1 MIFTFIINRYNV
13 RVGFFFYLLFSNSIS
28 IVHKINNL
36 REPRIAAA
44 SGKKKR
50 SANPKSR
57 ALIQFEK

>member
-13 RVGFFFYLLFSNSIS
+13 RVGFFFFYLLFSNSIS

-44 SGKKKR
+44 SGKKEKI
-50 SANPKSR
+50 SKSKVTCVDT
-57 ALIQFEK
+57 I